1 MAGWR
6 TYREQHGRGIERNAS
21 EESSDFLLFQ
31 NQLEPK
37 SGGQPVDGL
46 LPKLRGE
53 AIAKTTSQPPV
64 STALG
69 AASPKSRIE
78 NVVALVY
85 TRTGYQ
91 QRSGLVF
98 ANVRPE
104 ELFHALT
111 ICARHSGY
119 GPPEV
124 SP

>member
-85 TRTGYQ
+85 TRTGYSRKL
-91 QRSGLVF
+91 RS
-98 ANVRPE
+98 AAKRP
-104 ELFHALT
+104 LAFRQASIRHRKLRRGNLT
-111 ICARHSGY
+111 S
-119 GPPEV
+119 
-124 SP
+124 